1 MRNSTFFV
9 ALAVAALAAV
19 SACTVHD
26 VEVPALN
33 GPSTLGT
40 SITLRANTDT
50 LIQDGSSQASISI
63 TAVDAQ
69 GNPKNIPLR
78 AEIRVDGIVQDF
90 GRLSTK
96 QPTANGTPL
105 IYTAPP
111 PSALAAGQV

>member
-1 MRNSTFFV
+1 MRITPFFV
-9 ALAVAALAAV
+9 SLGIAALALM
-19 SACTVHD
+19 SACTVKD
-26 VEVPALN
+26 IDAPALN

-40 SITLRANTDT
+40 SIVLSSNTDT
-50 LIQDGSSQASISI
+50 LIQDGNSQAVINI
-63 TAVDAQ
+63 KAVDAQ

-78 AEIRVDGIVQDF
+78 AEIRVDNVTQDF

-111 PSALAAGQV
+111 PSALAAG